1 MEKIKELKVY
11 RIVDAEYD
19 GCQSG
24 SNTVYICRGWACDV
38 LRTYYRGCSIK
49 EERILYTGTQPTS
62 EDVLRRACNADG
74 DGFTSWFLTSEEALE
89 AAARLKFSHVDL
101 QRGYLNTEQI
111 EPLENEF
118 QVYFNLD
125 DKGRPFARVNA
136 HPEWEGTGHKGK
148 MFFPDRSFVGADMGE
163 AIVSISKEFDTYGFL
178 TGKMVPYKMPD
189 MKKFLDWAWEKKD
202 SDTQVFFINHP
213 GRGRYLAIKDYP
225 SIGTKKKCFLRITE
239 VTYDWAPISISGRV
253 QPTRRRSNRM

>member
-111 EPLENEF
+111 EPLENE
-118 QVYFNLD
+118 
-125 DKGRPFARVNA
+125 
-136 HPEWEGTGHKGK
+136 
-148 MFFPDRSFVGADMGE
+148 
-163 AIVSISKEFDTYGFL
+163 
-178 TGKMVPYKMPD
+178 
-189 MKKFLDWAWEKKD
+189 
-202 SDTQVFFINHP
+202 
-213 GRGRYLAIKDYP
+213 
-225 SIGTKKKCFLRITE
+225 
-239 VTYDWAPISISGRV
+239 
-253 QPTRRRSNRM
+253 